1 MPRLE
6 CPDCLG
12 KGYVIVK
19 RIKPHIRDGIF
30 QRVICPKCKGSGL
43 LPSVFT
49 GVKFESL

>member
-12 KGYVIVK
+12 KGYKIVK
-19 RIKPHIRDGIF
+19 TVATADGIF
-30 QRVICPKCKGSGL
+30 HRIKCPTCKGSGL